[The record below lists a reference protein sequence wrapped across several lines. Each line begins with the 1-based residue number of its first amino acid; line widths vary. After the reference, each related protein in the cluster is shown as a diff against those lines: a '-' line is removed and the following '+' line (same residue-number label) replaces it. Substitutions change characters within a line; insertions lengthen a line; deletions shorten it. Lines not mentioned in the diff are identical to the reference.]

1 MKFAQSMILRSFGQK
16 ISPLTKKHPISLKK
30 FIYFFIAFN
39 IAALSNSYSETTK
52 ETYKQLSIFNEVF
65 NRVKERYVEE
75 VTDKE
80 LIEKALNGMLNALD
94 PHSSFMSEDLF
105 KEMQI
110 DTAGAFGGLG
120 IEITMEQGFIKIIS
134 PIDDTPAQKAGVES
148 GDFITHLDGQSVVGL
163 SIKEAVDIMR
173 GEVGKPI
180 TITIVRGMK
189 EPFDIV
195 LKRAIIKI
203 QSVKHKVI
211 DDIGVLRVTTFNEQ
225 TTTGL
230 KKIIKELESGETD
243 IKGYVLDLRN
253 NPGGLLDESIS
264 VSDLFLEKG
273 EIVSVRGR
281 DKQDVQVYSAK
292 KGDIIKG
299 KPLVVL
305 INQGS
310 ASASEIVAGALQ
322 DHNRAPILG
331 ITSFG
336 KGSVQ
341 TIVPIDSGAIRLT
354 IAKYY
359 TPSGDSIQA
368 IGIEPDVVVP
378 QAEIKVLNE
387 LFTFRESD
395 YQDALTNET
404 NDPNTKEEE
413 LKNLIDDDYQLF
425 RAIDAVKTLVTV
437 QK

>member
-1 MKFAQSMILRSFGQK
+1 MKFAQSMILRNFGLK
-16 ISPLTKKHPISLKK
+16 ISPLIKKLPISLKK

-80 LIEKALNGMLNALD
+80 LIEKALNGMLSALD
-94 PHSSFMSEDLF
+94 PHSSFMSEELF

-230 KKIIKELESGETD
+230 KKIIKELESGEIE

-404 NDPNTKEEE
+404 KDPNAKEEE
-413 LKNLIDDDYQLF
+413 VKNLIDDDYQLF
-425 RAIDAVKTLVTV
+425 RAIDAVKTLATV

>member
-1 MKFAQSMILRSFGQK
+1 MILRNFGLK
-16 ISPLTKKHPISLKK
+16 ISPLIKKLPISLKK
-30 FIYFFIAFN
+30 LIYFFIVFN

-80 LIEKALNGMLNALD
+80 LIEKALNGMLSALD
-94 PHSSFMSEDLF
+94 PHSSFMSEELF

-230 KKIIKELESGETD
+230 KKIIKELESGEIE

-253 NPGGLLDESIS
+253 NPGGLLDESIN

-404 NDPNTKEEE
+404 KDPNAKEEE
-413 LKNLIDDDYQLF
+413 VKNLIDDDYQLF
-425 RAIDAVKTLVTV
+425 RAIDAVKTLATV

>member
-1 MKFAQSMILRSFGQK
+1 MILRSFGQK

-39 IAALSNSYSETTK
+39 IAALSNGYSETTK

-163 SIKEAVDIMR
+163 SIREAVDIMR

-404 NDPNTKEEE
+404 KDPNAKEEE
-413 LKNLIDDDYQLF
+413 VKNLIDDDYQLF
-425 RAIDAVKTLVTV
+425 RAIDAVKTLATV

>member
-1 MKFAQSMILRSFGQK
+1 MILRNFGLK
-16 ISPLTKKHPISLKK
+16 ISPLIKKLPISLKK
-30 FIYFFIAFN
+30 FVYFFIAFN

-80 LIEKALNGMLNALD
+80 LIEKALNGMLSALD
-94 PHSSFMSEDLF
+94 PHSSFMSEELF

-230 KKIIKELESGETD
+230 KKIIKELESGEIE

-404 NDPNTKEEE
+404 KDPNAKEEE
-413 LKNLIDDDYQLF
+413 VKNLIDDDYQLF
-425 RAIDAVKTLVTV
+425 RAIDAVKTLATV